1 MNQISKINVGDVIYD
16 IRDKS
21 RFIEITYDELVSLRN
36 NNELIAGSFYRIT
49 DYITTTSETDTR
61 SAEHPFDIIVV
72 ALNQNTLSEEAYVIQ
87 SERDVD
93 GYFSNCNLAAWKIKY
108 CLDNDASKFRWA
120 FNDIEYDIAVG
131 FSYDDTE
138 NLYQFDNWI
147 RFEGNIQV
155 DTQEELYDRG
165 EMNELISHF
174 GYETDSKGRRLT
186 LYGRNIDG
194 DLDEEYEDGGLNAEF
209 KYYYIGEDTID
220 GEIYDVWLDYNSE
233 NFHTLTK
240 KIVSVTNIGKGVIY
254 YMKDEYGNEC
264 SYDFKNIMFNR
275 KITDGVI
282 DNENGID
289 TFVYTFS
296 WIDVYGVF
304 GDVNNIYDLS
314 IKGNNGDLKT
324 DEGEISGCYGNEIGN
339 YRIKYAESDKIQ
351 YGLNDNVF
359 ISNYPS
365 YDQYGTNGN
374 KLLNDCRSNS
384 FGDSCSHNSFGED
397 CYHNSFGNDCYHNS
411 FGEDCYHNS
420 FGNKCDNNSFGN
432 GCNYNSFG
440 DMCYLNSFGMFC
452 YDINFNRRCLHN
464 ALGSYCRNIFFGNE
478 CHDNKFGNSCESNTL
493 VEYCTYNIFGHMC
506 KNNTLNAECSY
517 NTFGIQCNNNILG
530 PNSSF
535 NTFGNKCLN
544 NKCTIDVDGVAST
557 YHRFNIFGDNVQN
570 CTLINEK
577 SASANNQV
585 QYYNIKSGVNGETIN
600 TVRNLQHET
609 IIGGETEHIFETIT
623 I

>member
-21 RFIEITYDELVSLRN
+21 RFIEITYDELVSLRDK
-36 NNELIAGSFYRIT
+36 NELIAGSFYRIT
-49 DYITTTSETDTR
+49 DYITTTSEADTK

-72 ALNQNTLSEEAYVIQ
+72 ALNENTLSEEAYAIQ

-155 DTQEELYDRG
+155 DTQEELYRDRG

-220 GEIYDVWLDYNSE
+220 GEIYDVWLDYNDE
-233 NFHTLTK
+233 NFYTLTK
-240 KIVSVTNIGKGVIY
+240 KIVSNVTNIGKGVIY

-304 GDVNNIYDLS
+304 GDVNNIYDFS

-324 DEGEISGCYGNEIGN
+324 DEVEISGCYGNEIGN

-365 YDQYGTNGN
+365 YHQYGTNDN

-384 FGDSCSHNSFGED
+384 FGNSCSLNSFGD
-397 CYHNSFGNDCYHNS
+397 SCYHNSFGDRCS
-411 FGEDCYHNS
+411 
-420 FGNKCDNNSFGN
+420 
-432 GCNYNSFG
+432 
-440 DMCYLNSFGMFC
+440 LNSFGMLC
-452 YDINFNRRCLHN
+452 SDINFNRGCFHN

-478 CHDNKFGNSCESNTL
+478 CNDNKFGNSCE
-493 VEYCTYNIFGHMC
+493 F
-506 KNNTLNAECSY
+506 NTLNAECLY
-517 NTFGIQCNNNILG
+517 NTFGNQCNNNILG

-570 CTLINEK
+570 CTLINET
-577 SASANNQV
+577 SASINNQV
-585 QYYNIKSGVNGETIN
+585 QYYNIRSGVNGKTIN
-600 TVRNLQHET
+600 TVRNLQTET

>member
-21 RFIEITYDELVSLRN
+21 RFIEITYDELVSLRDK
-36 NNELIAGSFYRIT
+36 NELIAGSFYRIT

-233 NFHTLTK
+233 NFYTLTK
-240 KIVSVTNIGKGVIY
+240 KIVSNVTNIGKGVIY

-304 GDVNNIYDLS
+304 GDVNNIYDFS
-314 IKGNNGDLKT
+314 IKGNNGDLKS

-365 YDQYGTNGN
+365 NEQYGTNNN

-384 FGDSCSHNSFGED
+384 FGSGCETNSFGECCEYNSFGED
-397 CYHNSFGNDCYHNS
+397 CYHNSFGNGCIYNS
-411 FGEDCYHNS
+411 FGEYCYHNS
-420 FGNKCDNNSFGN
+420 FGNQCD
-432 GCNYNSFG
+432 
-440 DMCYLNSFGMFC
+440 D
-452 YDINFNRRCLHN
+452 
-464 ALGSYCRNIFFGNE
+464 
-478 CHDNKFGNSCESNTL
+478 
-493 VEYCTYNIFGHMC
+493 
-506 KNNTLNAECSY
+506 
-517 NTFGIQCNNNILG
+517 NILG
-530 PNSSF
+530 PYSSF
-535 NTFGNKCLN
+535 NTFGNKCVN

-577 SASANNQV
+577 SASGNNQV

-609 IIGGETEHIFETIT
+609 IIGGEIEHIFGTIT